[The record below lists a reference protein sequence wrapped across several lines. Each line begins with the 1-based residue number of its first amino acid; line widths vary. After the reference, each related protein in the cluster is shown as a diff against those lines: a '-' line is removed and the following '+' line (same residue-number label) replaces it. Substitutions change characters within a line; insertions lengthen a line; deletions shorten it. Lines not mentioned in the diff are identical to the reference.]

1 MQIELAHSTWRW
13 TEKGSGTP
21 VVWIHGFP
29 LSARVYDAQTS
40 IEGVRHILPD
50 LPGFGD
56 SPAPS
61 APLSIDD
68 YAGGILAIM
77 DAAGVRSAVVA
88 GLSMGGY
95 VALAVARLA
104 MERLCGLILI
114 DTKET
119 PDSDAA
125 RQGRMDSIEKVET
138 AGTGSVI
145 EGMLPKML
153 TEQTAREKRET
164 VDQVRTIMESA
175 SAEGVKAAFRAMAE
189 RPDASA
195 VLPRIE
201 VPTLVIVGREDS
213 ITPPSD
219 SERMRQ
225 AIPGAELVLIDKAA
239 HLSNLEN
246 AEEFNRAAAKFLAG
260 IEPRR

>member
-13 TEKGSGTP
+13 TEKGLGTP

-29 LSARVYDAQTS
+29 LSSRVYDAQTS

-77 DAAGVRSAVVA
+77 DEAGVRSAVVA

-95 VALAVARLA
+95 IALALARLA

-119 PDSDAA
+119 PDSEEA
-125 RQGRMDSIEKVET
+125 RQGRMASIEKVE
-138 AGTGSVI
+138 AEGTGPVI
-145 EGMLPKML
+145 DGMLPKML
-153 TEQTAREKRET
+153 TEETARGRQET
-164 VDQVRTIMESA
+164 VDEVRTIMESA
-175 SAEGVKAAFRAMAE
+175 SPEGVKAALRAMAE

-201 VPTLVIVGREDS
+201 VPTLVVVGREDS

-219 SERMRQ
+219 AERMRQ
-225 AIPGAELVLIDKAA
+225 AI
-239 HLSNLEN
+239 
-246 AEEFNRAAAKFLAG
+246 
-260 IEPRR
+260 

>member
-29 LSARVYDAQTS
+29 LSSRIWEAQTS

-68 YAGGILAIM
+68 YAGGILAVM
-77 DAAGVRSAVVA
+77 DEAGVRSAVVA

-104 MERLCGLILI
+104 MERLSGLILI

-119 PDSDAA
+119 PDSEQA
-125 RQGRMDSIEKVET
+125 RQGRMDSIGKVEEQ
-138 AGTGSVI
+138 GTGPVI

-153 TEQTAREKRET
+153 TEQTAREQQDT
-164 VDQVRTIMESA
+164 VDEVRTIMES
-175 SAEGVKAAFRAMAE
+175 SSPEGVKAALRAMAG
-189 RPDASA
+189 RPDASPT
-195 VLPRIE
+195 LPRIE
-201 VPTLVIVGREDS
+201 VPTLVVVGREDV

-219 SERMRQ
+219 AERMRQ
-225 AIPGAELVLIDKAA
+225 AIPGAELVLIDEAA
-239 HLSNLEN
+239 HLSNLERPK
-246 AEEFNRAAAKFLAG
+246 EFNLAAAKFLAG